1 MKKTQILTL
10 ALLISCASYKI
21 YGSDAAPAGD
31 GQGGVHVSSSSR
43 QSEATREDAFTQLYK
58 PTMKGLEAVD
68 PRIIQLVDRVGRLQ
82 HEASQEDILQIRAY
96 YFGKFFEYM
105 EGLRKANQAP
115 TAEFVDLW
123 ENIHA
128 EAESEASKK
137 DLGDINWEKLEVIF
151 IRGLLLASDGR
162 VSDAAKDLLGKI
174 PGMELFFAAQ
184 EPTPLR
190 LVRFGEARI
199 PAWKH
204 SAAACIQSEYDMDKV
219 EKPYLIAHPL
229 HHTIIK
235 RVVKEANRLGL
246 RKNVFLPMPNLGK
259 IGITAILEMLLHDA
273 YPLPLT
279 HEEYTAHGLSLV
291 TAEAAAHD
299 KAHGTVDNR
308 RFEVLQAALNLLRNT
323 PEGNITDENIELAT
337 RIAVERYQAFN
348 DLLKHYLQVKKEIFV
363 RDASSEVA
371 VSIAPAMDG
380 SVAVDVAVGGPAAK
394 LRARQEYNAGVSP
407 LFEALHEKYAFKANV
422 LEKTTFAEA
431 ITQLCANATAHS
443 EVLRFNEFNTLF
455 NPQSDLTDAE
465 IIAAVRNMPV
475 SRTGVYIPAP
485 VVVGDAAVAVAV
497 QTIGQYP
504 RFDLAHATVRRGD
517 VYTEITF
524 NDKNTGEHVT
534 LKSATAKYLFETAK
548 DQNAL
553 LRLIG
558 REVKV
563 PVVNPDLPEA
573 EGRIAYQAAVTEWFT
588 EVSIRTNAMINGL
601 VAEMQQP
608 GMAGAI
614 AAYDDLITRQN
625 AAWAARFAPAVAV
638 DSSAAAAAAAAAPL
652 ESAASS
658 ASAERV
664 FTQEYT
670 QEYYEAK
677 DGKQ

>member
-21 YGSDAAPAGD
+21 DAASGD
-31 GQGGVHVSSSSR
+31 RESAHVSPSSR
-43 QSEATREDAFTQLYK
+43 QSEARTDDAFTELYK
-58 PTMKGLEAVD
+58 TTMKGHQAVD
-68 PRIIQLVDRVGRLQ
+68 PRIIPLVDRVERLR
-82 HEASQEDILQIRAY
+82 HEASEEDIQHIRAY

-123 ENIHA
+123 KNIRA

-137 DLGDINWEKLEVIF
+137 NLGGVNWEMLEVIF
-151 IRGLLLASDGR
+151 IRGLLLASEGK

-174 PGMELFFAAQ
+174 PGMKLFFAAQ

-190 LVRFGEARI
+190 LLRSGENRL

-204 SAAACIQSEYDMDKV
+204 SAAACIQSKEDMNMV
-219 EKPYLIAHPL
+219 ENHPYLLPYPL
-229 HHTIIK
+229 HHTIERRIRK
-235 RVVKEANRLGL
+235 AADKLGL
-246 RKNVFLPMPNLGK
+246 RENVFLPMPDLGK
-259 IGITAILEMLLHDA
+259 IGITTILEMWLHHA

-279 HEEYTAHGLSLV
+279 YEDYTAHGLSLV
-291 TAEAAAHD
+291 TVEAAAHD
-299 KAHGTVDNR
+299 KGHGTVDNR
-308 RFEVLQAALNLLRNT
+308 RFEVLQAALNLLKSA
-323 PEGNITDENIELAT
+323 PEGNITDENINLAT

-348 DLLKHYLQVKKEIFV
+348 DVLKHYLQVKKENFV
-363 RDASSEVA
+363 RDAASGVA
-371 VSIAPAMDG
+371 VSIAPAMDD
-380 SVAVDVAVGGPAAK
+380 SVAVGIAVGGPAAK

-407 LFEALHEKYAFKANV
+407 LFEALHEKYAFEANV

-558 REVKV
+558 QAVEV
-563 PVVNPDLPEA
+563 PVVDAVLPAA
-573 EGRIAYQAAVTEWFT
+573 EGRIAYQAAVTAWFT
-588 EVSIRTNAMINGL
+588 EVGARTNAMINGL

-614 AAYDDLITRQN
+614 GAYDELITRQN
-625 AAWAARFAPAVAV
+625 AAWAVRFAPAVA
-638 DSSAAAAAAAAAPL
+638 
-652 ESAASS
+652 
-658 ASAERV
+658 AED
-664 FTQEYT
+664 
-670 QEYYEAK
+670 
-677 DGKQ
+677 DGKHDDE